1 MFIHTC
7 LKTGSFPK
15 FWNGRKKWKKRSFC
29 NEICSA
35 IWENNSLSLGWKRVA
50 PPPEILQELGG
61 LTPAAA
67 AVAAALPESRQ
78 YSLRGS
84 LHFLSLIQ
92 IHLPLSTLH
101 AAKSQITPAI
111 FRQDLVI
118 SFIIIIKNKTKKVE

>member
-1 MFIHTC
+1 M
-7 LKTGSFPK
+7 
-15 FWNGRKKWKKRSFC
+15 
-29 NEICSA
+29 
-35 IWENNSLSLGWKRVA
+35 A

-67 AVAAALPESRQ
+67 AAALPESRQ
-78 YSLRGS
+78 YSLSGS
-84 LHFLSLIQ
+84 LHFFSLIQ

-118 SFIIIIKNKTKKVE
+118 FFTKKYELVADKSIVRSFFFQ